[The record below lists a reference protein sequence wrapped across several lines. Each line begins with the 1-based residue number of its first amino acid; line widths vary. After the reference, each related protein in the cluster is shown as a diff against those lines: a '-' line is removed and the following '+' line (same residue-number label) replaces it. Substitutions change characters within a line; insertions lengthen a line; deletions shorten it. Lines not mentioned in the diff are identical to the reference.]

1 MKCFHTD
8 THFFEMLRDKACA
21 AHRMEFLES
30 FDCGTLGHQKALKIM
45 FAPSFEFFSYY
56 HDKTANELLETL
68 DTTFTSIIP

>member
-1 MKCFHTD
+1 
-8 THFFEMLRDKACA
+8 MLRDKACA

>member
-1 MKCFHTD
+1 
-8 THFFEMLRDKACA
+8 
-21 AHRMEFLES
+21 MEFLES
-30 FDCGTLGHQKALKIM
+30 FDCVSLGHQKALKIM